1 MEFTTWAVLATQ
13 AGALLMVC
21 VITQLTKGLGAINKI
36 PTQIWSWVI
45 AIAVLYP
52 AYYFTGQLDLGNAFL
67 VPLNAAIVSLSAN
80 GGIEI
85 VKRFT
90 GGKEE

>member
-52 AYYFTGQLDLGNAFL
+52 AYYLLDSWIWAM
-67 VPLNAAIVSLSAN
+67 
-80 GGIEI
+80 
-85 VKRFT
+85 RFGT
-90 GGKEE
+90 S